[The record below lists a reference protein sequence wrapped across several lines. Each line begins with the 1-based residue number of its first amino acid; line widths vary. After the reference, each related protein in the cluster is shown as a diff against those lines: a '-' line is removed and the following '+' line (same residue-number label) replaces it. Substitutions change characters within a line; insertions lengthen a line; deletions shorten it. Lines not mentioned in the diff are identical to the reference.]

1 MHASEF
7 ARKRAKIERRAG
19 NRPAFVRK
27 ALEHLV
33 READAA
39 VFYAGRQ
46 VVGWQM
52 PDGGVVCVKR
62 RFLDWAMAQN
72 ELAKIA
78 QYAKNP
84 NVPVRAYRC
93 QHCGGFHLTSQSRGA
108 ANDNNPA

>member
-7 ARKRAKIERRAG
+7 ARKRARIEQRAG
-19 NRPAFVRK
+19 NRAAFARK
-27 ALEHLV
+27 AMEHLV

-39 VFYAGRQ
+39 VIYAGRQ

-62 RFLDWAMAQN
+62 RFPDLDAAQV
-72 ELAKIA
+72 ELARVR

-84 NVPVRAYRC
+84 HVPVRAYAC
-93 QHCGGFHLTSQSRGA
+93 QHCGGGVHLTSQGKRQ
-108 ANDNNPA
+108 